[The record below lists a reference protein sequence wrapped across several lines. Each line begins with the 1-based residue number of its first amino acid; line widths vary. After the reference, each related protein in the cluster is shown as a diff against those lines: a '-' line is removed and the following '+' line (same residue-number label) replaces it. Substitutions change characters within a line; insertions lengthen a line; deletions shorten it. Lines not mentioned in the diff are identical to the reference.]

1 MARYRVEMKKFKDG
15 TWYTKTETNNL
26 GSAISVAVCYSD
38 GREYNVIDTKTGEI
52 LRNGEEDAGMKKL
65 ICSKDNPFLFFK

>member
-52 LRNGEEDAGMKKL
+52 LRHREEDAGMKKL